1 MTERPSKQSVALI
14 GAGGNLGSQA
24 APHVA
29 RMEKLRSVVLVDPD
43 VYEEKN
49 IRGQNILPRDVG
61 HGKAAVQTGKMKAIN
76 PALEIVPLN
85 ERVEDVPLGMLRRD
99 ILIGGLDSKL
109 ARMRMNRIGTR
120 LGKPIVDGGIRHDG
134 MLGRIT
140 VCDPARGTACL
151 ECGWTAAQYES
162 LARRTS
168 CMDEDPVVPATD
180 APAELGGVVA
190 SYQTIECRKLLTA
203 KNGSL
208 DSAYQIL
215 IDLAH
220 HTVKVSLLPRNP
232 ECRCDHRAWE
242 VLSLEVNPSDITVG
256 DALEIGRK
264 EGMGGPPSLSLY
276 GKVFVFG
283 LTCPGCGARR
293 RVARLVH
300 RLSDRR
306 RTCARC
312 GASNGRR
319 MIAAGTDVA
328 DRLDGGSHPEL
339 LDRSL
344 GSLGFRPHDVVT
356 LAGPK
361 RELHYEL
368 LPSRTSA
375 QGREPHAD

>member
-1 MTERPSKQSVALI
+1 MTERPSKQSAALI
-14 GAGGNLGSQA
+14 GGGNLGSQT

-29 RMEKLRSVVLVDPD
+29 RMEQLGSAVLVDPN
-43 VYEEKN
+43 VYEEKDL
-49 IRGQNILPRDVG
+49 RGQNILPRDVG
-61 HGKAAVQTGKMKAIN
+61 HGKAAVQARKMKAIN
-76 PALEIVPLN
+76 PALDIVPLN
-85 ERVEDVPLGMLRRD
+85 ERVEDVPLGLLRRD
-99 ILIGGLDSKL
+99 LLIGGLDSKL
-109 ARMRMNRIGTR
+109 ARMRLNRIGMR
-120 LGKPIVDGGIRHDG
+120 LGRPIVDAGIRRDG

-151 ECGWTAAQYES
+151 ECGWTSPQYEN

-168 CMDEDPVVPATD
+168 CMDEDPVPATD

-190 SYQTIECRKLLTA
+190 SYQVIECRKLLAAGAGT
-203 KNGSL
+203 L

-215 IDLAH
+215 IDLTH
-220 HTVKVSLLPRNP
+220 HTVKVSRLPRNP

-242 VLSLEVNPSDITVG
+242 VLPLEADPAEITVG
-256 DALEIGRK
+256 DIIEIGRK
-264 EGMGGPPSLSLY
+264 EDTGEAPSLSLY
-276 GKVFVFG
+276 GKVLVFG
-283 LTCPGCGARR
+283 LTCPECGARR

-306 RTCARC
+306 RICPRC
-312 GASNGRR
+312 GPSNGRK

-328 DRLDGGSHPEL
+328 DRLDGELHPEL

-344 GSLGFRPHDVVT
+344 GSLGFRPHDVFT

-375 QGREPHAD
+375 QGRGPHAD